1 MNDLLQPVSRIEG
14 PFWTWVVPVA
24 VFLVALG
31 ATVLLYRHFAAGSG
45 DEG

>member
-1 MNDLLQPVSRIEG
+1 MNDLLQPVARIEG

-31 ATVLLYRHFAAGSG
+31 ATILLYRHFAVGSP
-45 DEG
+45 DDR